1 MDTPAAH
8 TLSIENQQYLLWA
21 TKVSLKSQLFSTLGA
36 PDQDFILVTAVSW
49 DKSEF
54 GKDDLEE
61 ICYEYEQTDDV
72 WCRSFL
78 SLVLLLQPP
87 KTKCATSG
95 KRILKINNL
104 KAKLPAGPL
113 AIQISTGQVL
123 KVAKLQS
130 DTHAAFASSIIP
142 NQKAKAAFTEFSR
155 SESVQIPLPSRLYYP
170 KREDKPLHGVR
181 IAVKD
186 TIALKGL
193 RTSFGSAPWL
203 ETYPPELAS
212 APCVQKLIDAG
223 AVIVGQTKTTEFA
236 EGLNPSDWIH
246 TSCPFNPRGD
256 GQQKTSSSS
265 TGSASASAAY
275 EWLDVSLG
283 TDTGGSIRHPA
294 GVNGLYGQRPSHG
307 RIDLTGV
314 LGATDLFNTVGIFAR
329 DVELFSKVGGFLVEG
344 KPMPRPLPSQ
354 RRYNL
359 LYPTRASHM
368 TNPIYHGQYRWF
380 PHPEVD
386 QSHWSEAE
394 KQLEQTVARMEKL
407 LDCKRIPFNI
417 NELWRATPVLGQPR
431 SLDEATG
438 EIYQVITTS
447 SAIHTGIDDFIA
459 KYKSEHDGEEPLISE
474 IVKQRLDYGRS
485 VQAGQVAKAVEAM
498 EAFRE
503 WTLNTLFGSY
513 DQNATTIMVFPQ
525 TCGLPDY
532 RNDVPVRGETF
543 NSTFSIY
550 ALGYLVGCPDY
561 TLPVAETPYTS
572 KVTGQ
577 TEHLPVTLS
586 LVGRPG
592 TDLELFDVV
601 DYLHQNGAL
610 SDVLAGPRVFQ
621 N

>member
-1 MDTPAAH
+1 M
-8 TLSIENQQYLLWA
+8 
-21 TKVSLKSQLFSTLGA
+21 
-36 PDQDFILVTAVSW
+36 
-49 DKSEF
+49 
-54 GKDDLEE
+54 
-61 ICYEYEQTDDV
+61 
-72 WCRSFL
+72 
-78 SLVLLLQPP
+78 
-87 KTKCATSG
+87 
-95 KRILKINNL
+95 
-104 KAKLPAGPL
+104 
-113 AIQISTGQVL
+113 
-123 KVAKLQS
+123 VAKLQP
-130 DTHAAFASSIIP
+130 DTHAAFATSLLP
-142 NQKAKAAFTEFSR
+142 NPKPKSAFIEFIR
-155 SESVQIPLPSRLYYP
+155 SESVQVPLPSRLYYP
-170 KREDKPLHGVR
+170 PREDKPLNGVR

-186 TIALKGL
+186 TIALKGI
-193 RTSFGSAPWL
+193 RTSFGSTAWL
-203 ETYPPELAS
+203 ETYPPELAN

-223 AVIVGQTKTTEFA
+223 AVIVGQAKTTEFA

-246 TSCPFNPRGD
+246 TACPFNPRGD

-329 DVELFSKVGGFLVEG
+329 DVELFSKVGGFLVDA
-344 KPMPRPLPSQ
+344 KPMPRLPPSQ

-359 LYPTRASHM
+359 LYPTRAPHM

-386 QSHWSEAE
+386 QSHWSDAE
-394 KQLEQTVARMEKL
+394 KRLEETVVNMEKL
-407 LDCKRIPFNI
+407 LNCKRIPFNI

-447 SAIHTGIDDFIA
+447 SAIHTGIDEFIA
-459 KYKSEHDGEEPLISE
+459 KYRSEHNGEEPPMSD
-474 IVKQRLDYGRS
+474 IVKQRLDYGRG
-485 VQAGQVAKAVEAM
+485 VQADQVAKAVEAM
-498 EAFRE
+498 EGFRE

-513 DQNATTIMVFPQ
+513 DQDATTIMIFPQ

-532 RNDVPVRGETF
+532 RNHVAVQGETF

-561 TLPVAETPYTS
+561 TLPVAETPYVS
-572 KVTGQ
+572 RVTNQ
-577 TEHLPVTLS
+577 IEHLPVTMS
-586 LVGRPG
+586 LVGPPG

-601 DYLHQNGAL
+601 EYMHENGAL

-621 N
+621 D